1 MKGRN
6 KKEKAV
12 DSPNLDT
19 TQDADVLHKE
29 FTKETNWAVVNKL
42 QKLSFET
49 RRDNIQEMSGM
60 NVVNQILEKYPF
72 LDDERIV
79 SQMFSI
85 TKVKI
90 Y

>member
-1 MKGRN
+1 MN
-6 KKEKAV
+6 
-12 DSPNLDT
+12 N
-19 TQDADVLHKE
+19 
-29 FTKETNWAVVNKL
+29 L
-42 QKLSFET
+42 QKLSFEA

-90 Y
+90 IDV

>member
-1 MKGRN
+1 MLTFST
-6 KKEKAV
+6 KK
-12 DSPNLDT
+12 LT
-19 TQDADVLHKE
+19 KE
-29 FTKETNWAVVNKL
+29 FNRGKKNKETNWAVVNNL
-42 QKLSFET
+42 QKLSFEA

-90 Y
+90 IDV

>member
-1 MKGRN
+1 
-6 KKEKAV
+6 
-12 DSPNLDT
+12 
-19 TQDADVLHKE
+19 
-29 FTKETNWAVVNKL
+29 
-42 QKLSFET
+42 
-49 RRDNIQEMSGM
+49 MSGM
-60 NVVNQILEKYPF
+60 NVVNQILEIYPF